1 MAVDYYEKM
10 GVRPYICGQDHGSFV
25 GGARYHAVEEA
36 MHAAEEQ
43 FVNIQ
48 ELLEKSGAYIAE
60 LLDVEAAYV
69 TPGCT
74 GALQYA
80 IAGIMTGRDPE
91 RTVRLPDTSGM
102 KNELVIQRAQAY
114 WTVGTQRP
122 TGVKIVL
129 AGNDGQNTAQLEATP
144 GPMTS
149 DGYECTVA
157 DLEAAIGPNTAAVG
171 VVPGHFHEREVPLE
185 ETVRIAHAHGLPVIA
200 DAASQCFPLEYQRE
214 MAHCAD
220 LVCFG
225 GKYIGGPNDTGF
237 VCGKRELVEQA
248 AAHGFLSYQYGHV
261 PFGRGLKLDRTQI
274 VGVVAALENWLT
286 MDHEQRLFEAAQKRQ
301 TIADAV
307 SELPHV
313 TSRPVD
319 LKWKGMLQY
328 MWLEIEIDPQA
339 LGKTAYQVYDELRA
353 GDPSVLIG
361 EPGSD
366 DVLVVVQQIMLD
378 GEECVVAEKLQQV
391 LGKSD

>member
-129 AGNDGQNTAQLEATP
+129 AGDGDVDTARLEAAP
-144 GPMTS
+144 APMTP
-149 DGYECTVA
+149 DDYECTPA
-157 DLEAAIGPNTAAVG
+157 QLEAAIGPNTAAVG
-171 VVPGHFHEREVPLE
+171 VVPGHFHEREIPLE

-200 DAASQCFPLEYQRE
+200 DAASQCFPLEYQRQ

-237 VCGKRELVEQA
+237 LVGKRELVEQA

-261 PFGRGLKLDRTQI
+261 PFGRGMKLDRTQI

-339 LGKTAYQVYDELRA
+339 LGKTAYQV
-353 GDPSVLIG
+353 
-361 EPGSD
+361 SD
-366 DVLVVVQQIMLD
+366 DLDAGAPRVRIAALGENLLRVVTHMLLD
-378 GEECVVAEKLQQV
+378 GEERTVALKLQQA
-391 LGKSD
+391 LRRR

>member
-10 GVRPYICGQDHGSFV
+10 GVRPFVCGQDHGSFV
-25 GGARYHAVEEA
+25 GSARYQAVEEA
-36 MHAAEEQ
+36 MHSARQQ
-43 FVNIQ
+43 FVDIQ
-48 ELLEKSGAYIAE
+48 ELLEKSGAYIAS
-60 LLDVEAAYV
+60 LLGIEAAYV

-74 GALQYA
+74 GALQVA
-80 IAGIMTGRDPE
+80 IGGVMTGRDPE
-91 RTVRLPDTSGM
+91 LTVRLPDTSGM

-274 VGVVAALENWLT
+274 VGVAAALENWLT
-286 MDHEQRLFEAAQKRQ
+286 MDHEQRLLNAARKRQ
-301 TIADAV
+301 IISDAV
-307 SELPHV
+307 SDLPHV
-313 TSRPVD
+313 TPKPID
-319 LKWKGMLQY
+319 LTWKGMLQY
-328 MWLEIEIDPQA
+328 TWLEIEIDPQA
-339 LGKTAYQVYDELRA
+339 LGKTAHRVVDELDA
-353 GDPSVLIG
+353 GDPRVRIG
-361 EPGSD
+361 ALD
-366 DVLVVVQQIMLD
+366 DKTLRVVTHMLLD
-378 GEECVVAEKLQQV
+378 GEEYVVALKL
-391 LGKSD
+391 LNALRTR

>member
-1 MAVDYYEKM
+1 MAVDYYAKM
-10 GVRPYICGQDHGSFV
+10 GVRPFICGQDHGSFV
-25 GGARYHAVEEA
+25 GSVRYPVVEEA
-36 MHAAEEQ
+36 MHAARQQ
-43 FVNIQ
+43 FVDVQ

-60 LLDVEAAYV
+60 LLGVEAAYI

-80 IAGIMTGRDPE
+80 IAGIMTGSDPKL
-91 RTVRLPDTSGM
+91 TVRLPDTSGM

-129 AGNDGQNTAQLEATP
+129 AGSDEHESAQFEAAP
-144 GPMTS
+144 GPVAS
-149 DGYECTVA
+149 DDYECTVA
-157 DLEAAIGPNTAAVG
+157 DIEAAIGPNTAAVG

-185 ETVRIAHAHGLPVIA
+185 ETVQIAHAHGLPVIA

-237 VCGKRELVEQA
+237 LCGKPELVEQA
-248 AAHGFLSYQYGHV
+248 AGHGFLSYQYGHV

-274 VGVVAALENWLT
+274 VGLVAALENWLT
-286 MDHEQRLFEAAQKRQ
+286 MDHEGRLRKAARKRQ
-301 TIADAV
+301 FIADAV
-307 SELPHV
+307 SDPPLV
-313 TSRPVD
+313 TAKPID
-319 LKWKGMLQY
+319 QKWKGMLQY
-328 MWLEIEIDPQA
+328 LWLKVGLDTEVLGMTAPQVS
-339 LGKTAYQVYDELRA
+339 GELDA
-353 GDPSVLIG
+353 G
-361 EPGSD
+361 EPRIRVAALD
-366 DVLVVVQQIMLD
+366 DKTLRVVTHMLLD
-378 GEECVVAEKLQQV
+378 GEEQVVASKLQAA
-391 LGKSD
+391 LRTG